1 MKLSADMKTF
11 CTTFGIS
18 CDDML
23 LGIGPIP
30 YRQANIPGRAKPPP
44 PPPPPDNF
52 YGFFNLKK

>member
-44 PPPPPDNF
+44 PPDNF

>member
-30 YRQANIPGRAKPPP
+30 YRQANIPGRAN
-44 PPPPPDNF
+44 PPPDNF
-52 YGFFNLKK
+52 YGFFKLKK